1 MNKKLIKFLLFILAV
16 LILVIFYLSIFG
28 FSTER
33 LNNKIKTEI
42 LNINNEVNLELKN
55 VKFLLNLSNLSL
67 NVKTFRPEVFFNNHQ
82 LKLEYIKTNISLKS
96 FINDEFSIEN
106 LQIST
111 KAIKLNDIVQLA
123 RSFENSA
130 ELFILN
136 KIVKDGFLIGNINL
150 NFDSNGRVKDDY
162 EINGFIKNGKLVLL
176 DKHNI
181 NNLNLFFKIKD
192 KEYFFKDIETN
203 YNQLKLSSPL
213 IKIKEKNNQFLVN
226 GKLISSEKD
235 IDIKLLRSLLGD
247 SFKVFNIEKINFNS
261 DNDFTFIISKKFKIS
276 DFNLESIINLNNLD
290 YKNNF
295 LDLKKYFP
303 NIKESI
309 RLENHKVLINY
320 KNNQLEISGKGKIII
335 EDKSDMLNYNITKKN
350 DQYFFNTNISINKNP
365 FLINILQYEKKEDL
379 ELLIKLIGVYKKNN
393 QIKFDLISLEENDN
407 RFLIKNLNLNNKFKI
422 YDIKSLEF
430 NYVNNNKIKNEINL
444 KKNKKNYEIY
454 GKSFDASQLIY
465 DQLNN
470 DEDSISVFS
479 DLNTSINVKIIKT
492 YLDNVTFLNGLTGNL
507 DFRNNKINKLNLD
520 SSFTNNKKLTLT
532 VNKNENNEKITTL
545 FSGYPK
551 PLVKQYKFVKGFEE
565 GILDFYSIKKN
576 GISNSVLKIDNFKVQ
591 EVPVLARLLTLASLQ
606 GIADLLT
613 GEGIR
618 FTDFEMKFTNKK
630 GLMTID
636 EMYAIGPAISVLMDG
651 YIETKKLISLR
662 GTLVPATTINRT
674 IASIP
679 LIGKILVGKKTG
691 EGVFGV
697 SFKIKGP
704 PKNLKTTVNPVK
716 TLTPRFITR
725 TLEKIKRN

>member
-28 FSTER
+28 FSTEKF
-33 LNNKIKTEI
+33 NNKIKTEI

-379 ELLIKLIGVYKKNN
+379 ELLIKLIGVYKKNKE
-393 QIKFDLISLEENDN
+393 IKFDLISLEENDN

-430 NYVNNNKIKNEINL
+430 NYVNNKKIKNEINL
-444 KKNKKNYEIY
+444 KKSKKNYEIY

-492 YLDNVTFLNGLTGNL
+492 YLDNVTFVNGLTGNL

-532 VNKNENNEKITTL
+532 VNKNENNETITTL
-545 FSGYPK
+545 FSDYPK

-618 FTDFEMKFTNKK
+618 FTNFEMKFTNKK

-697 SFKIKGP
+697 SFKIKGS

-725 TLEKIKRN
+725 TLEKIKKN

>member
-28 FSTER
+28 FSTEKF
-33 LNNKIKTEI
+33 NNKIKTEI

-55 VKFLLNLSNLSL
+55 VKFLLSLSNLSL
-67 NVKTFRPEVFFNNHQ
+67 NVKTFGPEVFFNNHK
-82 LKLEYIKTNISLKS
+82 LKLEYIKTNISIKS
-96 FINDEFSIEN
+96 FINDEFAIEN

-111 KAIKLNDIVQLA
+111 KAIKLNEIVQLA
-123 RSFENSA
+123 RSFENSTA
-130 ELFILN
+130 LFLLN

-150 NFDSNGRVKDDY
+150 NFDSNGRIKDNY
-162 EINGFIKNGKLVLL
+162 EINGVIKNGKLVILG
-176 DKHNI
+176 KHNI

-192 KEYFFKDIETN
+192 KEYFFENIETN
-203 YNQLKLSSPL
+203 FNQLKLSLPL

-226 GKLISSEKD
+226 GKLTSSEKD
-235 IDIKLLRSLLGD
+235 TDIKLLRSLLGD

-422 YDIKSLEF
+422 YDIKSLEL
-430 NYVNNNKIKNEINL
+430 NYVNNKKIKNEINL

-492 YLDNVTFLNGLTGNL
+492 YLDNVTFVNGLTGNL

-532 VNKNENNEKITTL
+532 VNKNENNETITTL
-545 FSGYPK
+545 FSDYPK

-618 FTDFEMKFTNKK
+618 FTNFEMKFTNKK
-630 GLMTID
+630 GLMTVD

-697 SFKIKGP
+697 SFKIKGS

-725 TLEKIKRN
+725 TLEKIKKN

>member
-28 FSTER
+28 FSTEKF
-33 LNNKIKTEI
+33 NNKIKTEI

-96 FINDEFSIEN
+96 FINDEFAIEN

-111 KAIKLNDIVQLA
+111 KAIKLNDIAQLA
-123 RSFENSA
+123 RSFENSV
-130 ELFILN
+130 ELFLLN

-430 NYVNNNKIKNEINL
+430 NYVNNKKIKNEINL

-465 DQLNN
+465 EQLNN

-492 YLDNVTFLNGLTGNL
+492 YLDNVTFVNGLTGNL

-532 VNKNENNEKITTL
+532 VNKNENNETITTL
-545 FSGYPK
+545 FSDYPK

-576 GISNSVLKIDNFKVQ
+576 DISNSVLKIDNFKVQ

-618 FTDFEMKFTNKK
+618 FTNFEMKFTNKK

-725 TLEKIKRN
+725 TLEKIKKN

>member
-33 LNNKIKTEI
+33 FNNKIKTEI
-42 LNINNEVNLELKN
+42 LNINNKVNLELKN

-67 NVKTFRPEVFFNNHQ
+67 NVKTFGPEVFFNNHQ

-96 FINDEFSIEN
+96 FMNDKFSIEN

-150 NFDSNGRVKDDY
+150 NFDSNGRVKDVY

-261 DNDFTFIISKKFKIS
+261 DNDFTFTISKKFKIS

-303 NIKESI
+303 NIKELI

-320 KNNQLEISGKGKIII
+320 KNNQLEIRGKGNVII

-422 YDIKSLEF
+422 YDIKSLEL
-430 NYVNNNKIKNEINL
+430 NYVNNKKIKNEINL

-492 YLDNVTFLNGLTGNL
+492 YLDNVTFVNGLTGNL

-532 VNKNENNEKITTL
+532 VNKNENNETITTL
-545 FSGYPK
+545 FSDYPK

-591 EVPVLARLLTLASLQ
+591 EVPVLAKLLTLASLQ

-618 FTDFEMKFTNKK
+618 FTNFEMKFTNKK

-697 SFKIKGP
+697 SFKIKGS

-725 TLEKIKRN
+725 TLEKIKKN

>member
-67 NVKTFRPEVFFNNHQ
+67 NVKTFGPEVFFNNHQ

-150 NFDSNGRVKDDY
+150 NFDSNGRIKDNY
-162 EINGFIKNGKLVLL
+162 EINGVIKNGKLVILG
-176 DKHNI
+176 KHNI

-192 KEYFFKDIETN
+192 KEYFFENIETN
-203 YNQLKLSSPL
+203 FNQLKLSLPL

-261 DNDFTFIISKKFKIS
+261 DNDFTFTISKKFKIS

-422 YDIKSLEF
+422 YDIKSLEL
-430 NYVNNNKIKNEINL
+430 NYVNNKKIKNEINL

-492 YLDNVTFLNGLTGNL
+492 YLDNVTFVNGLTGNL

-551 PLVKQYKFVKGFEE
+551 PLVKQYKFIKGFEE

>member
-1 MNKKLIKFLLFILAV
+1 MNKKLIKFLLFISAV

-33 LNNKIKTEI
+33 FNNKIKTEI

-67 NVKTFRPEVFFNNHQ
+67 NVKTFGPEVFFNNHQ

-150 NFDSNGRVKDDY
+150 NFDSNGRIKDNY

-261 DNDFTFIISKKFKIS
+261 DNDFTFTISKKFKIS

-303 NIKESI
+303 NIKELI

-320 KNNQLEISGKGKIII
+320 KNNQLEIRGKGNVII

-422 YDIKSLEF
+422 YDIKSLEL

-492 YLDNVTFLNGLTGNL
+492 YLDNVTFVNGLTGNL

-551 PLVKQYKFVKGFEE
+551 PLVKQYKFIKGFEE

>member
-28 FSTER
+28 FSTEKF
-33 LNNKIKTEI
+33 NNKIKTEI
-42 LNINNEVNLELKN
+42 LNINNDVNLELKN

-67 NVKTFRPEVFFNNHQ
+67 NVKTFGPEVFFNNHQ

-96 FINDEFSIEN
+96 FINDEFSIKN

-111 KAIKLNDIVQLA
+111 KAIKLNDIAQLA
-123 RSFENSA
+123 RSFENSV
-130 ELFILN
+130 ELFLLN

-150 NFDSNGRVKDDY
+150 NFDSNGRIKDNY
-162 EINGFIKNGKLVLL
+162 EINGAIKNGKLAILG
-176 DKHNI
+176 KYNI

-192 KEYFFKDIETN
+192 KEFFFENIETN
-203 YNQLKLSSPL
+203 FNQLKLSLPL

-320 KNNQLEISGKGKIII
+320 KNNQLEISGKGKVII

-422 YDIKSLEF
+422 YDIKSLEL
-430 NYVNNNKIKNEINL
+430 NYVNNKKIKNEINL

-492 YLDNVTFLNGLTGNL
+492 YLDNVTFVNGLTGNL

-532 VNKNENNEKITTL
+532 VNKNENNETITTL
-545 FSGYPK
+545 FSDYPK

-591 EVPVLARLLTLASLQ
+591 EVPVLAKLLTLASLQ

-618 FTDFEMKFTNKK
+618 FTNFEMKFTNKK

-725 TLEKIKRN
+725 TLEKIKKN

>member
-33 LNNKIKTEI
+33 FNNKIKTEI

-67 NVKTFRPEVFFNNHQ
+67 NVKTFGPEVFFNNHQ

-150 NFDSNGRVKDDY
+150 NFDSNGRIKDNY

-303 NIKESI
+303 NIKELI

-320 KNNQLEISGKGKIII
+320 KNNQLEISGKGKVII

-422 YDIKSLEF
+422 YDIKSLEL

-492 YLDNVTFLNGLTGNL
+492 YLDNVTFVNGLTGNL

-618 FTDFEMKFTNKK
+618 FTDFEMKFSNKK

>member
-67 NVKTFRPEVFFNNHQ
+67 NVKTFGPEVFFNNHK

-150 NFDSNGRVKDDY
+150 NFDSNGRIKDNY
-162 EINGFIKNGKLVLL
+162 EINGVIKNGKLVILG
-176 DKHNI
+176 KHNI

-192 KEYFFKDIETN
+192 KEYFFENIETN
-203 YNQLKLSSPL
+203 FNQLKLSLPL

-261 DNDFTFIISKKFKIS
+261 DNDFTFTISKKFKIS

-320 KNNQLEISGKGKIII
+320 KNNQLEISGKGKVII

-422 YDIKSLEF
+422 YDIKSLEL
-430 NYVNNNKIKNEINL
+430 NYVNNKKIKNEINL

-492 YLDNVTFLNGLTGNL
+492 YLDNVTFVNGLTGNL

>member
-28 FSTER
+28 FSTEKF
-33 LNNKIKTEI
+33 NNKIKTEI
-42 LNINNEVNLELKN
+42 LNINNDVNLELKN

-67 NVKTFRPEVFFNNHQ
+67 NVKTFGPEVFFNNHQ

-96 FINDEFSIEN
+96 FINDEFSIKN

-111 KAIKLNDIVQLA
+111 KAIKLNDIAQLA
-123 RSFENSA
+123 RSFENSV
-130 ELFILN
+130 ELFLLN

-150 NFDSNGRVKDDY
+150 NFDSNGRIKDNY
-162 EINGFIKNGKLVLL
+162 EINGVIKNGKLVIL

-192 KEYFFKDIETN
+192 KEYFFENIETN
-203 YNQLKLSSPL
+203 LNQLKLSLPL

-320 KNNQLEISGKGKIII
+320 KNNQLEISGKGKVII

-379 ELLIKLIGVYKKNN
+379 ELLIKLIGVYKKNKE
-393 QIKFDLISLEENDN
+393 IKFDLISLEENDN
-407 RFLIKNLNLNNKFKI
+407 HFLIKNLNLNNKFKI
-422 YDIKSLEF
+422 YDIKSLEL
-430 NYVNNNKIKNEINL
+430 NYVNNKKIKNEINL
-444 KKNKKNYEIY
+444 KKNKKNYNIY

-492 YLDNVTFLNGLTGNL
+492 YLDNVTFVNGLTGNL

-532 VNKNENNEKITTL
+532 VNKNENNETITTL
-545 FSGYPK
+545 FSDYPK
-551 PLVKQYKFVKGFEE
+551 PLIKQYKFVKGFEE

-591 EVPVLARLLTLASLQ
+591 EVPVLAKLLTLASLQ

-618 FTDFEMKFTNKK
+618 FTNFEMKFTNKK

-725 TLEKIKRN
+725 TLEKIKKN

>member
-28 FSTER
+28 FSTEKF
-33 LNNKIKTEI
+33 NNKIKTEI

-67 NVKTFRPEVFFNNHQ
+67 NVKTFGPEVFFNNHK

-96 FINDEFSIEN
+96 FINDEFAIEN

-111 KAIKLNDIVQLA
+111 KAIKLNEIVQLA

-130 ELFILN
+130 ELFLLN

-150 NFDSNGRVKDDY
+150 NFDSNGRIKDNY
-162 EINGFIKNGKLVLL
+162 EINGVIKNGKLVILG
-176 DKHNI
+176 KHNI

-192 KEYFFKDIETN
+192 KEYFFENIETN
-203 YNQLKLSSPL
+203 FNQLKLSLPL

-430 NYVNNNKIKNEINL
+430 NYVNNKKIKNEINL
-444 KKNKKNYEIY
+444 KKSKKNYEIY

-492 YLDNVTFLNGLTGNL
+492 YLDNVTFVNGLTGNL

-532 VNKNENNEKITTL
+532 VNKNENNETITTL
-545 FSGYPK
+545 FSDYPK

-618 FTDFEMKFTNKK
+618 FTNFEMKFTNKK

-697 SFKIKGP
+697 SFKIKGS

-725 TLEKIKRN
+725 TLEKIKKN

>member
-28 FSTER
+28 FSTEKF
-33 LNNKIKTEI
+33 NNKIKTEI
-42 LNINNEVNLELKN
+42 LNINNDVNLELKN

-67 NVKTFRPEVFFNNHQ
+67 NVKTFGPEVFFNNHQ

-96 FINDEFSIEN
+96 FINDEFSIKN

-123 RSFENSA
+123 RSFENSV
-130 ELFILN
+130 ELFLLN

-150 NFDSNGRVKDDY
+150 NFDSNGRIKDNY
-162 EINGFIKNGKLVLL
+162 EINGVIKNGKLVIL

-192 KEYFFKDIETN
+192 KEYFFENIETN
-203 YNQLKLSSPL
+203 LNQLKLSLPL

-320 KNNQLEISGKGKIII
+320 KNNQLEISGKGKVII

-422 YDIKSLEF
+422 YDIKSLEL
-430 NYVNNNKIKNEINL
+430 NYVNNKKIKNEINL

-492 YLDNVTFLNGLTGNL
+492 YLDNVTFVNGLTGNL

-532 VNKNENNEKITTL
+532 VNKNENNETITTL
-545 FSGYPK
+545 FSDYPK
-551 PLVKQYKFVKGFEE
+551 PLRFLLYKKKWHFK
-565 GILDFYSIKKN
+565 LCIKN
-576 GISNSVLKIDNFKVQ
+576 
-591 EVPVLARLLTLASLQ
+591 
-606 GIADLLT
+606 
-613 GEGIR
+613 
-618 FTDFEMKFTNKK
+618 
-630 GLMTID
+630 
-636 EMYAIGPAISVLMDG
+636 
-651 YIETKKLISLR
+651 
-662 GTLVPATTINRT
+662 
-674 IASIP
+674 
-679 LIGKILVGKKTG
+679 
-691 EGVFGV
+691 
-697 SFKIKGP
+697 
-704 PKNLKTTVNPVK
+704 
-716 TLTPRFITR
+716 
-725 TLEKIKRN
+725 

>member
-28 FSTER
+28 FSTEKF
-33 LNNKIKTEI
+33 NNKIKTEI

-67 NVKTFRPEVFFNNHQ
+67 NVKTFGPEVFFNNHK

-96 FINDEFSIEN
+96 FINDEFAIEN

-111 KAIKLNDIVQLA
+111 KAIKLNEIVQLA

-130 ELFILN
+130 ELFLLN

-150 NFDSNGRVKDDY
+150 NFDSNGRIKDNY
-162 EINGFIKNGKLVLL
+162 EINGVIKNGKLVILG
-176 DKHNI
+176 KHNI

-192 KEYFFKDIETN
+192 KEYFFENIETN
-203 YNQLKLSSPL
+203 FNQLKLSLPL

-422 YDIKSLEF
+422 YDIKSLEL

-492 YLDNVTFLNGLTGNL
+492 YLDNVTFVNGLTGNL

-532 VNKNENNEKITTL
+532 VNKNENNETITTL
-545 FSGYPK
+545 FSDYPK

-697 SFKIKGP
+697 SFKIKGS

-725 TLEKIKRN
+725 TLEKIKKN

>member
-28 FSTER
+28 FSTEKF
-33 LNNKIKTEI
+33 NNKIKTEI

-150 NFDSNGRVKDDY
+150 NFDSNGRIKDNY
-162 EINGFIKNGKLVLL
+162 EINGVIKNGKLVILG
-176 DKHNI
+176 KHNI

-192 KEYFFKDIETN
+192 KEYFFENIETN
-203 YNQLKLSSPL
+203 FNQLKLSLPL

-261 DNDFTFIISKKFKIS
+261 DNDFTFTISKKFKIS

-303 NIKESI
+303 NIKELI

-320 KNNQLEISGKGKIII
+320 KNNQLEISGKGKVII

-422 YDIKSLEF
+422 YDIKSLEL

-492 YLDNVTFLNGLTGNL
+492 YLDNVTFINDLTGNL

>member
-28 FSTER
+28 FSTEKF
-33 LNNKIKTEI
+33 NNKIKTEI
-42 LNINNEVNLELKN
+42 LNINNDVNLELKN

-67 NVKTFRPEVFFNNHQ
+67 NVKTFGPEVFFNNHQ

-96 FINDEFSIEN
+96 FINDEFSIKN

-111 KAIKLNDIVQLA
+111 KAIKLNDIAQLA
-123 RSFENSA
+123 RSFENSV
-130 ELFILN
+130 ELFLLN

-150 NFDSNGRVKDDY
+150 NFDSNGRIKDNY
-162 EINGFIKNGKLVLL
+162 EINGVIKNGKLVIL
-176 DKHNI
+176 DKYNI

-192 KEYFFKDIETN
+192 KEYFFENIETN
-203 YNQLKLSSPL
+203 LNQLKLSLPL

-320 KNNQLEISGKGKIII
+320 KNNQLEISGKGKVII

-422 YDIKSLEF
+422 YDIKSLEL
-430 NYVNNNKIKNEINL
+430 NYVNNKKIKNEINL

-492 YLDNVTFLNGLTGNL
+492 YLDNVTFVNGLTGNL

-532 VNKNENNEKITTL
+532 VNKNENNETITTL
-545 FSGYPK
+545 FSDYPK

-591 EVPVLARLLTLASLQ
+591 EVPVLAKLLTLASLQ

-618 FTDFEMKFTNKK
+618 FTNFEMKFTNKK

-697 SFKIKGP
+697 SFKIKGS

-725 TLEKIKRN
+725 TLEKIKKN

>member
-192 KEYFFKDIETN
+192 KEYFFENIETN
-203 YNQLKLSSPL
+203 FNQLKLSLPL

-320 KNNQLEISGKGKIII
+320 KNNQLEIRGKGNVTI

-492 YLDNVTFLNGLTGNL
+492 YLDNVTFVNGLTGNL

-591 EVPVLARLLTLASLQ
+591 KVPVLTKLLTLASLQ

-704 PKNLKTTVNPVK
+704 PKNLKTTVNPVR

>member
-67 NVKTFRPEVFFNNHQ
+67 NVKTFGPEVFFNNHK

-96 FINDEFSIEN
+96 FINDEFAIEN

-111 KAIKLNDIVQLA
+111 KAIKLNDIAQLA
-123 RSFENSA
+123 RSFENSV
-130 ELFILN
+130 ELFLLN

-192 KEYFFKDIETN
+192 KEYFFENIETN
-203 YNQLKLSSPL
+203 FNQLKLSLPL

-320 KNNQLEISGKGKIII
+320 KNNQLEIRGKGNVII

-379 ELLIKLIGVYKKNN
+379 ELLIKLIGVYKKNKE
-393 QIKFDLISLEENDN
+393 IKFDLISLEENDN

-422 YDIKSLEF
+422 YDIKPLEF
-430 NYVNNNKIKNEINL
+430 NYVNNKKIKNEINL
-444 KKNKKNYEIY
+444 KKSKKNYEIY

-492 YLDNVTFLNGLTGNL
+492 YLDNVTFVNGLTGNL

-532 VNKNENNEKITTL
+532 VNKNENNETITTL
-545 FSGYPK
+545 FSDYPK

-618 FTDFEMKFTNKK
+618 FTNFEMKFTNKK

-697 SFKIKGP
+697 SFKIKGS

-725 TLEKIKRN
+725 TLEKIKKN

>member
-28 FSTER
+28 FSTEKF
-33 LNNKIKTEI
+33 NNKIKTEI

-55 VKFLLNLSNLSL
+55 VKFLLNLFNLSL
-67 NVKTFRPEVFFNNHQ
+67 NVKTLGPEVFFNNHK

-96 FINDEFSIEN
+96 FINDEFAIEN

-111 KAIKLNDIVQLA
+111 KAIKLNDIAQLA
-123 RSFENSA
+123 RSFDNSV
-130 ELFILN
+130 ELFLLN

-150 NFDSNGRVKDDY
+150 NFDSNGRIKDNY
-162 EINGFIKNGKLVLL
+162 EINGVIKNGKLVIL

-192 KEYFFKDIETN
+192 KEYFFENIETN
-203 YNQLKLSSPL
+203 FNQLKLSLPL

-320 KNNQLEISGKGKIII
+320 KNNQLEISGKGKVII

-365 FLINILQYEKKEDL
+365 FFINILQYEKKEDL

-430 NYVNNNKIKNEINL
+430 NYVNNKKIKNEINL
-444 KKNKKNYEIY
+444 KKSKKNYEIY

-492 YLDNVTFLNGLTGNL
+492 YLDNVTFVNGLTGNL

-532 VNKNENNEKITTL
+532 VNKNENNETITTL
-545 FSGYPK
+545 FSDYPK

-618 FTDFEMKFTNKK
+618 FTNFEMKFTNKK

-697 SFKIKGP
+697 SFKIKGS

-725 TLEKIKRN
+725 TLEKIKKN

>member
-1 MNKKLIKFLLFILAV
+1 MNKKLIKFLLFISAV

-33 LNNKIKTEI
+33 FNNKIKTEI

-67 NVKTFRPEVFFNNHQ
+67 NVKTFGPEVFFNNHQ

-150 NFDSNGRVKDDY
+150 NFDSNGRIKDNY

-261 DNDFTFIISKKFKIS
+261 DNDFIFTISKKFKIS

-303 NIKESI
+303 NIKELI

-320 KNNQLEISGKGKIII
+320 KNNQLEISGKGKVII

-422 YDIKSLEF
+422 YDIKSLEL

-492 YLDNVTFLNGLTGNL
+492 YLDNVTFVNGLTGNL

-565 GILDFYSIKKN
+565 GVLDFYSIKKN